1 MPSRRSLFLAAMV
14 AALCSSTS
22 ARYVTLGGQCDDT
35 KGDQFGCEGTVY
47 MTCDPSSKRWISQN
61 ICFSACMQIPAFAQ
75 NCGRNT
81 HGIEPEGAEPEA
93 QPQPQPPQVPPSATQ
108 PPASS
113 RTSPAPSASSALA
126 PPPVPGASSVPAE
139 GIATSTPSN
148 ILTPGGPGVGITDP
162 TDRNPSVINGP
173 ANDNPNPHANSDS
186 GHSRIPNAV
195 IIAPTLGGAFII
207 AATAVALVVRKRRQ
221 NLNDKFAAGPA
232 ASVEAGGGRGSDIR
246 PLFSGIDTGAGLVN
260 VSSVLEKRYV
270 VAHPYQPAADD
281 EIQLNVGD
289 VVRLSLLFNDG
300 WAKGYNE
307 TLGTQ
312 GLLPCA
318 CIAEDA
324 ISPANGN

>member
-47 MTCDPSSKRWISQN
+47 MTS
-61 ICFSACMQIPAFAQ
+61 CMQIPAFAQ

-93 QPQPQPPQVPPSATQ
+93 QPQPQPQPQPPQVPPSATQ

-113 RTSPAPSASSALA
+113 RTSPAPSASSAPA

-148 ILTPGGPGVGITDP
+148 ILTPGVPGVGITDP
-162 TDRNPSVINGP
+162 IDRNPSVINGP

-221 NLNDKFAAGPA
+221 NLNDKFAAGPT
-232 ASVEAGGGRGSDIR
+232 ASVEAGGARGSDTR